1 MIYSLTIAPS
11 MDYCMNMED
20 KTIRVGHTNRPRN
33 DGVQLGGKGITVG
46 RMLNNLKVKNFPILA
61 LGGVVG
67 KSISR
72 MVKNEYDHWLFL
84 DTEGDSRIDVII
96 QGVGSDTRFNP
107 PAPPLAKDELEKLYY
122 FFDRNLTFGDVLILA
137 GSTGS
142 EVETFYADICK
153 KYENVG
159 AKIILDTTKK
169 ALTSALPYHPY
180 MIKPNDDELA
190 QTIGRQLNSEDEII
204 KAGLELK
211 ENGPKTLMI
220 TLGSR
225 GAIYIAEDGSVYRA
239 SNAVG
244 KQVSAVGAGDSSI
257 AGFVKGIVENVSM
270 EDRLRYAMAAGGA
283 TAFSKGLGTYDEWKK
298 LLPEINVKKIA

>member
-11 MDYCMNMED
+11 MDYNLNMED
-20 KTIRVGHTNRPRN
+20 VQIRVGHTNRPRN

-72 MVKNEYDHWLFL
+72 MLKNEYDHWLFL
-84 DTEGDSRIDVII
+84 DTDGDSRIDVII
-96 QGVGSDTRFNP
+96 QGIGSDTRFNP
-107 PAPPLAKDELEKLYY
+107 PAPPLAEGELDKLYY
-122 FFDRNLTFGDVLILA
+122 FFDRNLTYGDVLILA

-142 EVETFYADICK
+142 EPETFYAQICK
-153 KYENVG
+153 RYQNVG

-169 ALTSALPYHPY
+169 ALTTALEYHPF

-190 QTIGRQLNSEDEII
+190 QTIGRKLNSENEII
-204 KAGLELK
+204 QAGLELK
-211 ENGPKTLMI
+211 KTGPQTLMI
-220 TLGSR
+220 TMGSK

-239 SNAVG
+239 SNAIG

-257 AGFVKGIVENVSM
+257 AGFVKGLVEEKTM

-283 TAFSKGLGTYDEWKK
+283 TAFSKTLGTYSEWEK
-298 LLPEINVKKIA
+298 LLPQINVKRVA